1 MLQKGNAI
9 FDYTKFIMA
18 IMVLAIHSALLP
30 ELLYP
35 WLRLAVPLFFII
47 SSYFFFKKYRNAESR
62 KERSAAI
69 KRFIIRNMQLYAF
82 WFIVMLIPTI
92 GIRKWFSGGILS
104 GILSFLRDFFFSS
117 TFVASWYIMAS
128 VIAVIIIALLSGK
141 IPNGLLLCGSFII
154 YLFCCAFSGYEF
166 FFRNSLSLSSVMDG
180 YIKIIAEP
188 QMSFTVA
195 LFWVT
200 LGKCFADGTFDAI
213 FSNMTKKITIVVF
226 SAILLLGEWLMIRYF
241 SGKMNYDCLIALAF
255 LSPALF
261 AIIKDITLPVGKL
274 SVFLRNASTII
285 YASHGTVTAV
295 IDKVIFNYD
304 LPYYAP
310 YLKFFG
316 VGALCL
322 CASVAILYFEK
333 FKIFKFL
340 KYSH

>member
-47 SSYFFFKKYRNAESR
+47 SSYFFFKKYRRAESGA
-62 KERSAAI
+62 ERGKVI
-69 KRFIIRNMQLYAF
+69 KKFLIRNLQLYSF
-82 WFIVMLIPTI
+82 WFIVLLIPTI
-92 GIRKWFSGGILS
+92 GIRKWFSHGIFTGIL
-104 GILSFLRDFFFSS
+104 LFLRDLFFSS

-128 VIAVIIIALLSGK
+128 VIAILIIVFLSRK
-141 IPNGLLLCGSFII
+141 LPNWLLLGISFVI

-166 FFRNSLSLSSVMDG
+166 FFRNLLSLSNMMDG
-180 YIKIIAEP
+180 YIKVMTEP
-188 QMSFTVA
+188 QMSFSVA
-195 LFWVT
+195 LFWVVI
-200 LGKCFADGTFDAI
+200 GKCFADGTFDSI
-213 FSNMTKKITIVVF
+213 FSNMSKKITIAVI
-226 SAILLLGEWLMIRYF
+226 SAALLLGEWLMIRHF

-255 LSPALF
+255 LAPALF
-261 AIIKDITLPVGKL
+261 AIIKDFTLPVGKP
-274 SVFLRNASTII
+274 SIFLRNASTII

-304 LPYYAP
+304 LPAYAP

-316 VGALCL
+316 VGALCI
-322 CASVAILYFEK
+322 CASLVVLYLEK
-333 FKIFKFL
+333 YKIFKFL